1 MATNRRLS
9 KYYQKACKIM
19 ENVKSEQFKE
29 FATELEKIKK
39 EINDINCR
47 REAQDDAFE
56 RELGE
61 KQEKLTKI
69 QQRIDGFNI
78 SILEAAMP
86 KYFKVKNPYGSEFG
100 IEVYK
105 TVKLFSQDGFFKV
118 SADKLFFYYDKKTG
132 GLTMYTKRILIFL
145 GQNLKTA
152 LKEISFKEEITEE
165 EYNDNKKKI
174 IEMLTNN
181 L

>member
-78 SILEAAMP
+78 SIL
-86 KYFKVKNPYGSEFG
+86 
-100 IEVYK
+100 
-105 TVKLFSQDGFFKV
+105 
-118 SADKLFFYYDKKTG
+118 
-132 GLTMYTKRILIFL
+132 
-145 GQNLKTA
+145 
-152 LKEISFKEEITEE
+152 
-165 EYNDNKKKI
+165 
-174 IEMLTNN
+174 
-181 L
+181 